1 MKQLQL
7 YAEDGVRGKIA
18 HGSAHVI
25 GGLPRQPEDQMGY
38 DFDAPRVKRGYCLL
52 ILGEGKTTA
61 YKTQGV
67 FMDSLKTEFDPDRFY
82 GI

>member
-38 DFDAPRVKRGYCLL
+38 DFDDTVEQLEAEQEMLTEKGLAVSV
-52 ILGEGKTTA
+52 TTGN
-61 YKTQGV
+61 TV
-67 FMDSLKTEFDPDRFY
+67 PVETEED
-82 GI
+82 